1 MGNLKIVGSD
11 GAEPTGDAELQLYF
25 DRAAAAELV
34 KRRRG
39 IDVAPKTLTNWAWEG
54 RGPRWTRFG
63 RRSVAKGSDILAAI
77 DAMLTNNSPHQAA

>member
-1 MGNLKIVGSD
+1 MGNLKIVGS
-11 GAEPTGDAELQLYF
+11 GAEPSSDPELQLYF

-54 RGPRWTRFG
+54 KGPRWTRFG
-63 RRSVAKGSDILAAI
+63 RRSVAKGSDILAAV
-77 DAMLTNNSPHQAA
+77 DAMLTDSPPPQAA

>member
-11 GAEPTGDAELQLYF
+11 AEPTADPELQLYF

-54 RGPRWTRFG
+54 KGPRWTRFG
-63 RRSVAKGSDILAAI
+63 RRSVAKGSDILVAI
-77 DAMLTNNSPHQAA
+77 DAMLTDSTPPQAA

>member
-1 MGNLKIVGSD
+1 MGNLKIVGS
-11 GAEPTGDAELQLYF
+11 AEPSSDPELQLYF

-54 RGPRWTRFG
+54 KGPRWTRFG
-63 RRSVAKGSDILAAI
+63 RRSVAKGGDILAAI
-77 DAMLTNNSPHQAA
+77 DAMLTDSTPPQAA